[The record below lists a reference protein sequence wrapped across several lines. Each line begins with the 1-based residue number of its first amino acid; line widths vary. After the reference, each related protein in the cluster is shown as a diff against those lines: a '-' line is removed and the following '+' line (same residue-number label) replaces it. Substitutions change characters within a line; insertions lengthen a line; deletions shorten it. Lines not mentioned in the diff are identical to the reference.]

1 MNKKTRYLNH
11 PRYFKITGQTRSVSP
26 RMMEYLSHVIDTPTD
41 NARGKNN
48 GKAPDEVIGKK
59 MSVTRERIRMY
70 RVSFSKFA
78 KEEVMELCEDIMK
91 EKRLI

>member
-1 MNKKTRYLNH
+1 
-11 PRYFKITGQTRSVSP
+11 
-26 RMMEYLSHVIDTPTD
+26 
-41 NARGKNN
+41 
-48 GKAPDEVIGKK
+48 